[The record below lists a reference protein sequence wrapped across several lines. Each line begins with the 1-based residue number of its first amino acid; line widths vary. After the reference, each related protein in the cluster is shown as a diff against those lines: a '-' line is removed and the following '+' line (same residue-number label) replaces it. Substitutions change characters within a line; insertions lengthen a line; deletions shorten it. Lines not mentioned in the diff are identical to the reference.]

1 MNKITKNTLLYIYI
15 YIAGTTSCLAEYVA
29 TGPFEGE
36 VCTGIISKSCS
47 LVRVD
52 AIKTYDGFVEINKNW
67 DSVDD
72 FNRFKNSNEG
82 RCYKY
87 FTGVILLSNVLVV
100 FADFHRCSTIFVYFH

>member
-1 MNKITKNTLLYIYI
+1 
-15 YIAGTTSCLAEYVA
+15 
-29 TGPFEGE
+29 
-36 VCTGIISKSCS
+36 

-87 FTGVILLSNVLVV
+87 FTGGNLLTNVLVG
-100 FADFHRCSTIFVYFH
+100 FPDFHRYNDKGVLVPVDVDSYVRFKCKKR